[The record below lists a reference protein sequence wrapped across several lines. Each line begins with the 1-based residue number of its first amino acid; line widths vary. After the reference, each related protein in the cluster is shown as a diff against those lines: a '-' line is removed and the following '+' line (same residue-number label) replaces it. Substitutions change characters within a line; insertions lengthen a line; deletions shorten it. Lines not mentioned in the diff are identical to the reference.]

1 MGSGLLSVVRGQLHK
16 AATGGREIVAF
27 GWIKKIAIQV

>member
-1 MGSGLLSVVRGQLHK
+1 MGSSPLSVVGGQLHK
-16 AATGGREIVAF
+16 AATGGREIAAF